1 MNCTGGS
8 KPNSSSVYPC
18 RRTARGWRA
27 FLRRRWHRGGLPRY
41 SSTPSVLGRSRT
53 RYQSNGHAVDAHG
66 CPLSGRMAPNPS
78 APTKYAE
85 ATLVEV
91 PLKQLAALQVQQQTE
106 MTSPTVSKHHA
117 VEEGLVIHD
126 AGDVMLSSHHN
137 WDPPRRRYPIYL
149 GGLACLGVAGVGW
162 WLLCEKGLCRRDGPD
177 LSNGCDDSSC
187 PDGAGNATRL
197 LA

>member
-1 MNCTGGS
+1 
-8 KPNSSSVYPC
+8 
-18 RRTARGWRA
+18 
-27 FLRRRWHRGGLPRY
+27 
-41 SSTPSVLGRSRT
+41 
-53 RYQSNGHAVDAHG
+53 
-66 CPLSGRMAPNPS
+66 MAPNPS
-78 APTKYAE
+78 APTKYDE

-91 PLKQLAALQVQQQTE
+91 PLKQLAALQVQQQKE

>member
-1 MNCTGGS
+1 M
-8 KPNSSSVYPC
+8 
-18 RRTARGWRA
+18 
-27 FLRRRWHRGGLPRY
+27 
-41 SSTPSVLGRSRT
+41 
-53 RYQSNGHAVDAHG
+53 
-66 CPLSGRMAPNPS
+66 SGRMAPNPS

-91 PLKQLAALQVQQQTE
+91 PLDGLGPLKQLAALQVQQQKE

>member
-1 MNCTGGS
+1 
-8 KPNSSSVYPC
+8 
-18 RRTARGWRA
+18 
-27 FLRRRWHRGGLPRY
+27 
-41 SSTPSVLGRSRT
+41 
-53 RYQSNGHAVDAHG
+53 
-66 CPLSGRMAPNPS
+66 MAPNPS

-91 PLKQLAALQVQQQTE
+91 PLEQLAALEVQQQKE

-137 WDPPRRRYPIYL
+137 WDPPRRYPIYIA
-149 GGLACLGVAGVGW
+149 GLACLGVAGVGW

-187 PDGAGNATRL
+187 PDDAGNATRL